1 MKEFKD
7 AISEN
12 RLTLVDFYASWCGPC
27 KAMHP
32 VIDTIEKEFESMM
45 NVLRLDIDAQQNHEL
60 VHQYRIS
67 SVPTIIFFR
76 SGEVVWRGSGAVSAD
91 YLRGVIERLSQ
102 KQEV

>member
-32 VIDTIEKEFESMM
+32 VIESLEKDFAGKL
-45 NVLRLDIDAQQNHEL
+45 NVIKLDIDAPQNQQL
-60 VHQYRIS
+60 TRQYRIS

-76 SGEVVWRGSGAVSAD
+76 NGEVVWRGSGAVSAD
-91 YLRGVIERLSQ
+91 YLKGVIERLSQ